1 MHLRHPI
8 QWDSPEYPPRP
19 VCTFRTAHR
28 VYQNDGRMLPQNG
41 QLDNPLFEIFY
52 RKVCG
57 DALHHE
63 EVTETTRCAGICRGS
78 TAAFRLC
85 NGAKFV
91 YNEENEKLAPRTGR
105 RRSRKRPA
113 RAERRCGRKARRGRN
128 VGAAEKQTAGGMSER
143 RKSKRRA
150 ERRRGR
156 KARRGRDAEARE
168 SKARTGCGGA
178 GKNPARAERRGG
190 GKANRRRDAKARE
203 SKAQAGCGDA
213 GKQGEGG
220 MSGRRESKA
229 RAERR
234 RGGKARRERNVGA
247 VGKQGEGGMSG
258 RRKSKPQA
266 GCGDGRKESPGTR

>member
-63 EVTETTRCAGICRGS
+63 EVLETTRCAGICRGS

-113 RAERRCGRKARRGRN
+113 RAERRGGGGANRRRDAEARESKARTGCRCGGKANRRRDAETRESKARAERRRGRKARRGRNVGAAEEQEKIRRERN

-150 ERRRGR
+150 ERRRCG
-156 KARRGRDAEARE
+156 KASRGRDA
-168 SKARTGCGGA
+168 GA
-178 GKNPARAERRGG
+178 AE
-190 GKANRRRDAKARE
+190 
-203 SKAQAGCGDA
+203 
-213 GKQGEGG
+213 
-220 MSGRRESKA
+220 
-229 RAERR
+229 
-234 RGGKARRERNVGA
+234 
-247 VGKQGEGGMSG
+247 
-258 RRKSKPQA
+258 SKPQA
-266 GCGDGRKESPGTR
+266 RCGDGRKESPGTR

>member
-63 EVTETTRCAGICRGS
+63 EVPETTRCAGICRGS

-105 RRSRKRPA
+105 RRSKPQV
-113 RAERRCGRKARRGRN
+113 RCGDDGKARGERNVGAAEEQTASEMRRRGKARQGRN
-128 VGAAEKQTAGGMSER
+128 VGAAGKQGEDGMPVR
-143 RKSKRRA
+143 RKSK
-150 ERRRGR
+150 
-156 KARRGRDAEARE
+156 
-168 SKARTGCGGA
+168 
-178 GKNPARAERRGG
+178 P
-190 GKANRRRDAKARE
+190 
-203 SKAQAGCGDA
+203 QVGCGDA
-213 GKQGEGG
+213 GMQTASGMRRRGKARRRRDAETTGKQEE
-220 MSGRRESKA
+220 SGTSALWESKA
-229 RAERR
+229 RAECRCGR
-234 RGGKARRERNVGA
+234 KARRERNVGA
-247 VGKQGEGGMSG
+247 AGKETAGGM
-258 RRKSKPQA
+258 RRRGKK
-266 GCGDGRKESPGTR
+266 SPGTR

>member
-63 EVTETTRCAGICRGS
+63 EVPETTRRAGICRGS

-91 YNEENEKLAPRTGR
+91 YNEENEKLAPRIGR
-105 RRSRKRPA
+105 QRSRKRPA
-113 RAERRCGRKARRGRN
+113 RAERRGGGGANRRRDAEARESKARAERRRGGKARREQNASAAGKQGEGGTSGRQESKARAERRRGGKARRGRN
-128 VGAAEKQTAGGMSER
+128 VGAVEKQTAGGMSER

-150 ERRRGR
+150 ERQRGR
-156 KARRGRDAEARE
+156 KARRW
-168 SKARTGCGGA
+168 
-178 GKNPARAERRGG
+178 
-190 GKANRRRDAKARE
+190 
-203 SKAQAGCGDA
+203 
-213 GKQGEGG
+213 
-220 MSGRRESKA
+220 
-229 RAERR
+229 
-234 RGGKARRERNVGA
+234 RNVGA
-247 VGKQGEGGMSG
+247 VGKQGEDGMPV
-258 RRKSKPQA
+258 RRKSKPQV
-266 GCGDGRKESPGTR
+266 GCGDAGKQTAGGMRRHGKESPRTR

>member
-63 EVTETTRCAGICRGS
+63 EVPETTRRAGICRGS

-91 YNEENEKLAPRTGR
+91 YNEENEKLTPRTGR

-113 RAERRCGRKARRGRN
+113 RAERRGGGKARRRRTSGRRKSKARAERRGGGKARRGRN
-128 VGAAEKQTAGGMSER
+128 VGAAGKQGGSRTPARRESKAQADVGAAEKQTAGGM
-143 RKSKRRA
+143 
-150 ERRRGR
+150 RRRG
-156 KARRGRDAEARE
+156 
-168 SKARTGCGGA
+168 
-178 GKNPARAERRGG
+178 
-190 GKANRRRDAKARE
+190 
-203 SKAQAGCGDA
+203 
-213 GKQGEGG
+213 
-220 MSGRRESKA
+220 
-229 RAERR
+229 
-234 RGGKARRERNVGA
+234 
-247 VGKQGEGGMSG
+247 
-258 RRKSKPQA
+258 
-266 GCGDGRKESPGTR
+266 KESPGTR

>member
-63 EVTETTRCAGICRGS
+63 EVPETTRCAGICRGS

-113 RAERRCGRKARRGRN
+113 RAECRGGEKARRGRDA
-128 VGAAEKQTAGGMSER
+128 GAAEKQTASGM
-143 RKSKRRA
+143 
-150 ERRRGR
+150 RRRGKANR
-156 KARRGRDAEARE
+156 KWDAETRESKPQAECRSGGKARGERNVGAAGKQGESGTSALWE
-168 SKARTGCGGA
+168 SKARTGC
-178 GKNPARAERRGG
+178 RCG
-190 GKANRRRDAKARE
+190 GKQTAGGMRRRQERE
-203 SKAQAGCGDA
+203 SGNTVK
-213 GKQGEGG
+213 
-220 MSGRRESKA
+220 
-229 RAERR
+229 
-234 RGGKARRERNVGA
+234 
-247 VGKQGEGGMSG
+247 
-258 RRKSKPQA
+258 
-266 GCGDGRKESPGTR
+266 

>member
-41 QLDNPLFEIFY
+41 QFDNPLFEIFY
-52 RKVCG
+52 RKVWG
-57 DALHHE
+57 GALHHE
-63 EVTETTRCAGICRGS
+63 EVPETTRRAGICRGS

-113 RAERRCGRKARRGRN
+113 RAERRGGRKARRRRDAETTGKQEESGTSVRQESKARAERRRGREARRWRN
-128 VGAAEKQTAGGMSER
+128 VGAAGKQGDGGTSALWE
-143 RKSKRRA
+143 SKARA

-156 KARRGRDAEARE
+156 KARRGRDA
-168 SKARTGCGGA
+168 GA
-178 GKNPARAERRGG
+178 AE
-190 GKANRRRDAKARE
+190 
-203 SKAQAGCGDA
+203 
-213 GKQGEGG
+213 
-220 MSGRRESKA
+220 
-229 RAERR
+229 
-234 RGGKARRERNVGA
+234 
-247 VGKQGEGGMSG
+247 
-258 RRKSKPQA
+258 SKPQA
-266 GCGDGRKESPGTR
+266 GCGDGRKKSPGTR

>member
-63 EVTETTRCAGICRGS
+63 EVPETTRCAGICRGS

-91 YNEENEKLAPRTGR
+91 YNEENEKLAPRIGR
-105 RRSRKRPA
+105 QRSRKRP
-113 RAERRCGRKARRGRN
+113 
-128 VGAAEKQTAGGMSER
+128 
-143 RKSKRRA
+143 
-150 ERRRGR
+150 
-156 KARRGRDAEARE
+156 
-168 SKARTGCGGA
+168 
-178 GKNPARAERRGG
+178 
-190 GKANRRRDAKARE
+190 
-203 SKAQAGCGDA
+203 
-213 GKQGEGG
+213 
-220 MSGRRESKA
+220 A

-234 RGGKARRERNVGA
+234 RGGKARREQNASVAGKQGESRTPARQESKARAECRRGGGAGKDPRGRNVGA
-247 VGKQGEGGMSG
+247 AKKQGEDGMPVRRKSKPQVGCRDAGKQTAGGMRRRGKARRGRNVGAAGKQGEGGTSARQESKARAERRCGGKANRRRDAETRERESG
-258 RRKSKPQA
+258 NTVK
-266 GCGDGRKESPGTR
+266 

>member
-63 EVTETTRCAGICRGS
+63 EVPETTRCAGICRGS

-113 RAERRCGRKARRGRN
+113 RAECRCGR
-128 VGAAEKQTAGGMSER
+128 
-143 RKSKRRA
+143 
-150 ERRRGR
+150 
-156 KARRGRDAEARE
+156 
-168 SKARTGCGGA
+168 
-178 GKNPARAERRGG
+178 
-190 GKANRRRDAKARE
+190 
-203 SKAQAGCGDA
+203 
-213 GKQGEGG
+213 
-220 MSGRRESKA
+220 
-229 RAERR
+229 
-234 RGGKARRERNVGA
+234 KARRERNVGA
-247 VGKQGEGGMSG
+247 VGKQGEGGTSVRRKSKPQAECRSGGKARGERNVGAAEKQVESGTSG
-258 RRKSKPQA
+258 RQESKARAECRGGRKARRGRNVGAAESKPQA

>member
-63 EVTETTRCAGICRGS
+63 EVPETTRCAGICRGS

-91 YNEENEKLAPRTGR
+91 YNEENEMLAPRTGR

-113 RAERRCGRKARRGRN
+113 RAERRCGRKARQGRN
-128 VGAAEKQTAGGMSER
+128 VGAAEKQDEGGTSGRRRSRKRHARAECRCGGKQTAGGM
-143 RKSKRRA
+143 
-150 ERRRGR
+150 RRRG
-156 KARRGRDAEARE
+156 KARRGRDAG
-168 SKARTGCGGA
+168 T
-178 GKNPARAERRGG
+178 AE
-190 GKANRRRDAKARE
+190 KHTA
-203 SKAQAGCGDA
+203 S
-213 GKQGEGG
+213 G
-220 MSGRRESKA
+220 M
-229 RAERR
+229 RR
-234 RGGKARRERNVGA
+234 RGKARGERNVGA

>member
-63 EVTETTRCAGICRGS
+63 EVPETTRCAGICRGS

-113 RAERRCGRKARRGRN
+113 RAERRRGGKARRGRNVGAAGKQGEGGTSVRQESKPQAGCGDDGKARGERN

-143 RKSKRRA
+143 RKSKARA

-156 KARRGRDAEARE
+156 KARRGRNVGAAEKQEESGTSARQE
-168 SKARTGCGGA
+168 SKARTGC
-178 GKNPARAERRGG
+178 RYG
-190 GKANRRRDAKARE
+190 GKANRKWDAETRE
-203 SKAQAGCGDA
+203 
-213 GKQGEGG
+213 
-220 MSGRRESKA
+220 
-229 RAERR
+229 
-234 RGGKARRERNVGA
+234 
-247 VGKQGEGGMSG
+247 
-258 RRKSKPQA
+258 SKPQA

>member
-63 EVTETTRCAGICRGS
+63 EVPETTRRAGICRGS

-113 RAERRCGRKARRGRN
+113 RAERRGGGKARRGRN
-128 VGAAEKQTAGGMSER
+128 VGAVEKQTAGGTSGRRRSKPQTGCGGAGKQGEDGMPVR
-143 RKSKRRA
+143 RKSKPQTGCGDAGEQGESRTPARQ
-150 ERRRGR
+150 ES
-156 KARRGRDAEARE
+156 KARRNVGAAGKQGESRTSARQE
-168 SKARTGCGGA
+168 SKARTGC
-178 GKNPARAERRGG
+178 RCG
-190 GKANRRRDAKARE
+190 GKQTAGGMRRRQERE
-203 SKAQAGCGDA
+203 SGNTVK
-213 GKQGEGG
+213 
-220 MSGRRESKA
+220 
-229 RAERR
+229 
-234 RGGKARRERNVGA
+234 
-247 VGKQGEGGMSG
+247 
-258 RRKSKPQA
+258 
-266 GCGDGRKESPGTR
+266 

>member
-63 EVTETTRCAGICRGS
+63 EVPETTRRAGICRGS

-113 RAERRCGRKARRGRN
+113 RAECRGGGKANRKWDAETRESKPQVGCGDAGKQTASGMRRRGKANCRRD
-128 VGAAEKQTAGGMSER
+128 AETAEKQEESGTS
-143 RKSKRRA
+143 
-150 ERRRGR
+150 
-156 KARRGRDAEARE
+156 ARQE
-168 SKARTGCGGA
+168 SKARTGC
-178 GKNPARAERRGG
+178 RCG
-190 GKANRRRDAKARE
+190 GKQTAGGMRRRQERE
-203 SKAQAGCGDA
+203 SGNTVK
-213 GKQGEGG
+213 
-220 MSGRRESKA
+220 
-229 RAERR
+229 
-234 RGGKARRERNVGA
+234 
-247 VGKQGEGGMSG
+247 
-258 RRKSKPQA
+258 
-266 GCGDGRKESPGTR
+266 

>member
-8 QWDSPEYPPRP
+8 QWDSPESPPRP

-63 EVTETTRCAGICRGS
+63 EVPETTRRTGICRGS

-113 RAERRCGRKARRGRN
+113 RVERWRGGKARRGRN
-128 VGAAEKQTAGGMSER
+128 VGAAEKQGEGGTSVR
-143 RKSKRRA
+143 RKSKPQA
-150 ERRRGR
+150 ECR
-156 KARRGRDAEARE
+156 
-168 SKARTGCGGA
+168 S
-178 GKNPARAERRGG
+178 G
-190 GKANRRRDAKARE
+190 GKARGERNVGA
-203 SKAQAGCGDA
+203 A

-220 MSGRRESKA
+220 M
-229 RAERR
+229 RR
-234 RGGKARRERNVGA
+234 RGKARRGRNVGA
-247 VGKQGEGGMSG
+247 VGKQGEDGMPV
-258 RRKSKPQA
+258 RRKA
-266 GCGDGRKESPGTR
+266 NRRRDAETRERESGNTVK